1 MPEALEADLSRVY
14 NRDLLAEMWRGEVS
28 PRYVAVR
35 AVRLPPGSAVW
46 VELGTDSAWT
56 TGDHLSALVV
66 DALIGANWQRGGCS
80 GSKPKPIARPADIKK
95 QQAAHERMAANA
107 ARFLERSGGSA

>member
-14 NRDLLAEMWRGEVS
+14 GRDLLAQMWRGEVT

-56 TGDHLSALVV
+56 TGDHLTALVV
-66 DALIGANWQRGGCS
+66 DALVGGNWQRGNGQ
-80 GSKPKPIARPADIKK
+80 GSKPKPLPRPADIKK
-95 QQAAHERMAANA
+95 QQQAHERMAARA
-107 ARFLERSGGSA
+107 ARFLEKTGGSA